1 MTRPAARSECRHGL
15 QEGTCGFCSTP
26 PMFDVPRTDLLTA
39 DGPTIEARF
48 GGTCPHCGERYAA
61 GMRIGRVEGVGWVC
75 EDCLT

>member
-26 PMFDVPRTDLLTA
+26 PLLDVPRTDLLTA
-39 DGPTIEARF
+39 DSPTIEARF
-48 GGTCPHCGERYAA
+48 AGTCPHCGQGYAA
-61 GMRIGRVEGVGWVC
+61 GMRIGRVEVLGWVC